1 MKADLL
7 AGYGSFKFLPMPIV
21 FSTNNAN
28 PKLILFDNHIEYRGG
43 FTTNELKY
51 TDIDKVDVYLFREST
66 NNIVIYKKTGLSTF
80 IGNFTSRKQ
89 LMEFLKIF
97 KEKGCELTN
106 KAENELNKYFDFAL

>member
-7 AGYGSFKFLPMPIV
+7 AGFGSFKFLPMPIV
-21 FSTNNAN
+21 ISTNNAN

-51 TDIDKVDVYLFREST
+51 TDIDKIDVYFYREST
-66 NNIVIYKKTGLSTF
+66 NNIVISKKTGLSTF
-80 IGNFTSRKQ
+80 IGNFTTRQQ
-89 LMEFLKIF
+89 LIEFLKVF

-106 KAENELNKYFDFAL
+106 KAESELKKSLDIA